1 MSELATLEDVEKIL
15 YIPTWLYS
23 NDLGSLKK
31 CSSVSFT
38 FQPGYIQIYLDGV
51 CV

>member
-23 NDLGSLKK
+23 NLADINTNAEATSL
-31 CSSVSFT
+31 
-38 FQPGYIQIYLDGV
+38 YIPTWLYSN
-51 CV
+51 

>member
-23 NDLGSLKK
+23 NVNIATEPFDKR
-31 CSSVSFT
+31 VVFT
-38 FQPGYIQIYLDGV
+38 FQPGYIQIRVL
-51 CV
+51 